1 MNLAMIMIPKVCTIF
16 LRENQTVRQG
26 CEIMKQHKLHHAQHI
41 TTHINNTWNGVV
53 AWATTPFS
61 VNSDNP

>member
-26 CEIMKQHKLHHAQHI
+26 WEIMKQHI
-41 TTHINNTWNGVV
+41 GFGVG
-53 AWATTPFS
+53 
-61 VNSDNP
+61 